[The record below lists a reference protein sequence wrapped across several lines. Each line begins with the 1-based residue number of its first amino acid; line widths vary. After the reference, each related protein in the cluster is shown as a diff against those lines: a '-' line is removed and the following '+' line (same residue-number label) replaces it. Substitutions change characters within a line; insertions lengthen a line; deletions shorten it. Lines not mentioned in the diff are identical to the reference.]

1 MNNVVGKMLVV
12 LTLVF
17 CLLLLCFAG
26 AVYSY
31 SGQWRTK
38 ADQLQA
44 KLTDADDNI
53 KKISDDR
60 NAEVAKLE
68 AQIDELTV
76 ERDQLAAT
84 QDAMKADVA
93 TNKQLLADAL
103 QAAAKSAGDA
113 QIASDEQAARIAE
126 AAVLSSEV
134 QKQTDRIAK
143 LFAELQQLENSEL
156 NLERQLASAE
166 EKEEQQ
172 LSENA
177 RLKDLLRANEI
188 DPRLAIVGTLPEE
201 KINVDGF
208 VERTLKAQNRE
219 LIEITIGSDDKIFEN
234 MEVTVFRNRKYVCKA
249 RVVRVEPDL
258 AICMVDEDTRREQIR
273 KGDRV
278 TTKF

>member
-31 SGQWRTK
+31 SGQWRQK
-38 ADQLQA
+38 AEQLQGRV
-44 KLTDADDNI
+44 TEADRNI
-53 KKISDDR
+53 KAISDDR
-60 NAEVAKLE
+60 NSEVKKLQD
-68 AQIDELTV
+68 QIDELTIQ
-76 ERDQLAAT
+76 RDQLAAT
-84 QDAMKADVA
+84 QEANRSDVTA
-93 TNKQLLADAL
+93 TRQLLADAL
-103 QAAAKSAGDA
+103 QSADKSAGDA

-126 AAVLSSEV
+126 AAVLNAEV
-134 QKQTDRIAK
+134 QKQADRISK
-143 LFAELQQLENSEL
+143 LFAELQSLEDSEL
-156 NLERQLASAE
+156 NLQRQLASAE

-172 LSENA
+172 LAENA

-188 DPRLAIVGTLPEE
+188 DPRQALVGTLPEE

-208 VERTLKAQNRE
+208 VLRTLKAQNRE
-219 LIEITIGSDDKIFEN
+219 LIEITIGSDDKIYEGT
-234 MEVTVFRNRKYVCKA
+234 EVTVFRDSKYVCKA
-249 RVVRVEPDL
+249 RVVQVEPDL
-258 AICMVDEDTRREQIR
+258 AICMVDEDTRRAQIR

>member
-31 SGQWRTK
+31 SGQWRNK
-38 ADQLQA
+38 AADLQTR
-44 KLTDADDNI
+44 LTGADDNI

-60 NAEVAKLE
+60 NAEVAKLKAE
-68 AQIDELTV
+68 IAELTL
-76 ERDQLAAT
+76 ERDQFSATLAANQQDDGNT
-84 QDAMKADVA
+84 Q
-93 TNKQLLADAL
+93 QLLADAL
-103 QAAAKSAGDA
+103 QAADKSAADA

-126 AAVLSSEV
+126 AAVLNAEV
-134 QKQTDRIAK
+134 QKQADRISK
-143 LFAELQQLENSEL
+143 LFAELQQLEDSEL
-156 NLERQLASAE
+156 NLERQLAAAE

-172 LSENA
+172 LSEMS

-188 DPRLAIVGTLPEE
+188 DPRQAIAGTLPEE

-208 VERTLKAQNRE
+208 VARTQKTRSNE
-219 LIEITIGSDDKIFEN
+219 LIEITIGSDDKIYEG
-234 MEVTVFRNRKYVCKA
+234 MDVTVYRGSKYVCKA
-249 RVVRVEPDL
+249 RVIEVHPDL

>member
-38 ADQLQA
+38 AADLQA
-44 KLTDADDNI
+44 RLTGADDNI

-60 NAEVAKLE
+60 NAKVSKLE
-68 AQIDELTV
+68 AEIAELTL
-76 ERDQLAAT
+76 ERDQFSATLAAKQQDDGNT
-84 QDAMKADVA
+84 Q
-93 TNKQLLADAL
+93 QLLADAL
-103 QAAAKSAGDA
+103 QAADKSATDA

-126 AAVLSSEV
+126 AAVLNAEV
-134 QKQTDRIAK
+134 QKQADRISK
-143 LFAELQQLENSEL
+143 LFAELQQLEDSEL

-188 DPRLAIVGTLPEE
+188 DPRQAIAGILPEE
-201 KINVDGF
+201 KIEVDGF

-219 LIEITIGSDDKIFEN
+219 LIEITIGSDDKIYKDSF
-234 MEVTVFRNRKYVCKA
+234 VTVYRGRKYVCKA

>member
-31 SGQWRTK
+31 SGQWRVK
-38 ADQLQA
+38 AEDLQA
-44 KLTDADDNI
+44 RLTDSDDNI

-68 AQIDELTV
+68 AQIAELTTD
-76 ERDQLAAT
+76 RDQLKAT
-84 QDAMKADVA
+84 LDTQQDTVA
-93 TNKQLLADAL
+93 TIQQLLADSR
-103 QAAAKSAGDA
+103 QAADKSAGDA

-126 AAVLSSEV
+126 AAILNAEV
-134 QKQTDRIAK
+134 QKQADRIAK
-143 LFAELQQLENSEL
+143 VFAELQELEDREL
-156 NLERQLASAE
+156 NLQRQLASAE

-172 LSENA
+172 LAENA

-188 DPRLAIVGTLPEE
+188 DPRQAIVGNLPEE
-201 KINVDGF
+201 KIDVDGF

-219 LIEITIGSDDKIFEN
+219 LIEISIGSDDKIYED
-234 MEVTVFRNRKYVCKA
+234 MEVTVFRDRKYVCKA
-249 RVVRVEPDL
+249 RVIQVESDI

>member
-31 SGQWRTK
+31 SGQWRAK
-38 ADQLQA
+38 AGDLQGR
-44 KLTDADDNI
+44 LDEADKNI
-53 KKISDDR
+53 KGISDSR
-60 NAEVAKLE
+60 NAEVAKLQAE
-68 AQIDELTV
+68 IDELTIQ
-76 ERDQLAAT
+76 RDQLAAT
-84 QDAMKADVA
+84 QEANKADV
-93 TNKQLLADAL
+93 TTTQQLLADAL
-103 QAAAKSAGDA
+103 QAADKSAGDA

-126 AAVLSSEV
+126 ATVLNAEV
-134 QKQTDRIAK
+134 QKQADRISK
-143 LFAELQQLENSEL
+143 LFAELQDVEDQLLNREREL
-156 NLERQLASAE
+156 AAAE

-172 LSENA
+172 LAENA

-188 DPRLAIVGTLPEE
+188 DPRQTLVGTLPEE
-201 KINVDGF
+201 KIDVDGF
-208 VERTLKAQNRE
+208 VERTQKAQNRE
-219 LIEITIGSDDKIFEN
+219 LIEISIGSDDKIYVD
-234 MEVTVFRNRKYVCKA
+234 MEVTVFRDRKYVCKA
-249 RVVRVEPDL
+249 RVVRVLPDK

>member
-38 ADQLQA
+38 AGDLQTR
-44 KLTDADDNI
+44 LTGADDNI

-60 NAEVAKLE
+60 NAEVSKLE
-68 AQIDELTV
+68 AEIAELTIQ
-76 ERDQLAAT
+76 RNQLAAT
-84 QDAMKADVA
+84 QAANVADVA
-93 TNKQLLADAL
+93 TNVQLLADAR
-103 QAAAKSAGDA
+103 QSADKSAGDA

-126 AAVLSSEV
+126 SAVLNAEV
-134 QKQTDRIAK
+134 QKQADRIAK
-143 LFAELQQLENSEL
+143 LFAELQQLEDSEL
-156 NLERQLASAE
+156 NLVRQLASAE

-188 DPRLAIVGTLPEE
+188 DTRQAITGTLPEE
-201 KINVDGF
+201 KIDVDGF
-208 VERTLKAQNRE
+208 VERTLKTQSGE
-219 LIEITIGSDDKIFEN
+219 LIEITIGSDDKIYEG
-234 MEVTVFRNRKYVCKA
+234 MYVTVYRGRKYVCKA
-249 RVVRVEPDL
+249 QVVKVEPDL

>member
-31 SGQWRTK
+31 SGQWRAK
-38 ADQLQA
+38 AGDLQGR
-44 KLTDADDNI
+44 LDEADKNI
-53 KKISDDR
+53 KGISDAR
-60 NAEVAKLE
+60 NAEVAKLQAE
-68 AQIDELTV
+68 IDELTIQ
-76 ERDQLAAT
+76 RDQFSATLAANQQDDGIT
-84 QDAMKADVA
+84 Q
-93 TNKQLLADAL
+93 QLLADAL
-103 QAAAKSAGDA
+103 QAADKSAADA

-126 AAVLSSEV
+126 ATVLNAEV
-134 QKQTDRIAK
+134 QKQADRISK
-143 LFAELQQLENSEL
+143 LFAELQDVEDQLLNREREL
-156 NLERQLASAE
+156 AAAE

-172 LSENA
+172 LAVNA

-188 DPRLAIVGTLPEE
+188 DPRQTLVGTLPEE
-201 KINVDGF
+201 KIDVDGF
-208 VERTLKAQNRE
+208 VERTQKAQNRE
-219 LIEITIGSDDKIFEN
+219 LIEISIGSDDKIYEG
-234 MEVTVFRNRKYVCKA
+234 MEVTVFRDRKYVCKA
-249 RVVRVEPDL
+249 RVVRVLPDK